1 MAVKQKQNEIR
12 KKLIEALRID
22 LIGPRGGE
30 EETLEENPEL
40 SYLTGTLHTIAYTK
54 NNTEFDNQEDIELE
68 KAQSDSMGEEDN
80 EDRYTA
86 NFKQQTSL
94 GISFYI
100 TDTTKSFNVI
110 LEWGDYFTDKREY
123 EGKNGKTKE
132 IKVYT
137 RFPRKE
143 TLEVSLKGTDRS
155 NVYRIGRE
163 HEDIRIKVLFF
174 SLKTGYKLVSVY
186 ASNHRVATDETANGI
201 MFQTNLS
208 VVATEGESFIPEYKC
223 RYEISDEY
231 LYESRPIFGR
241 GHNCAANW
249 ENNVKNDVIRI
260 YSQFIPEYEIP
271 GVSPKLEGFEEG
283 FFSMKLFMQPK
294 KKDIMIER
302 LQKLHTSY
310 LEWITLLQNDSK
322 MESKDFTSAKGNQ
335 IIEKCKEQADR
346 IKDGIRILQSDEI
359 VFTAFCFM
367 NQCMS
372 LQRCIDSYSKKHG
385 QGVECGLEDF
395 IKEDD
400 TEWRAFQIAFILL
413 NLPCIVNKNDKYQNN
428 VDLLYFPT
436 GGGKTEAYLGLMA
449 FLMGFRRLM
458 ASSETEYN
466 KDGGVTI
473 ILRYT
478 LRLLTT
484 QQRDRLTKMIIA
496 AEIIRRNSSKSTLF
510 GKEPFSIGF
519 YVGFTV
525 TPNSFDEFKNTTD
538 DPGKKKRSIG
548 KLNKQLINCPYCGK
562 PLQMEDFYVDEV
574 QERIDIYCSDENC
587 FFFRFK
593 DERVSIPVYLVD
605 EQIYRECPTVVIAT
619 VDKFARLPWDVSC
632 NALFGRVDR
641 YCPRHGYIAIGDS
654 HEKNHRKTASLP
666 AVTIEQIRPFYP
678 PELIVQDEL
687 HLITGPLGTIYGA
700 YEAIIEQ
707 LCTITN
713 TKNGTSILPKYIVS
727 TATIKNADEQIS
739 SLYGRKSVTQFPPQ
753 GFDISDSF
761 FTKDIPIEI
770 APFRKYCGISA
781 SGKSVK
787 TTLLRVFAILIQT
800 VLHLAEQPEYKD
812 NIDDLDPYY
821 TLVGYFN
828 SIREL
833 GGAVRLLQDDI
844 PKRQKW
850 IKKHYNHA
858 KQRFFRFREIT
869 SRMNSEMI
877 AGLLKEL
884 DTKLTDKGPL
894 ERSSNNFLDVA
905 IATNMISVGLD
916 IDRLGLMCVLG
927 QPKQSSEYIQATS
940 RIGRSHPGLVVTI
953 YNPYRPRDLSHYENF
968 KGFHSQMYRFVE
980 GTSATPFSARS
991 RDRTLHALFVALSRL
1006 QLDALAQNSSAGQIG
1021 NISKADIDNIINKI
1035 AVRAAKVA
1043 PKLKEA
1049 VIEEIVMFIDEWKN
1063 LASLPEHPPLYY
1075 YIMDTKK
1082 YRRLLNYYGENCT
1095 YQEKPTLNSMREV
1108 EKPSTLYYYREV

>member
-1 MAVKQKQNEIR
+1 MADKLIQIEIR
-12 KKLIEALRID
+12 EKLIKALRID

-40 SYLTGTLHTIAYTK
+40 SYLTGTLHTITHTK
-54 NNTEFDNQEDIELE
+54 DDVGFDNQEDIELDV
-68 KAQSDSMGEEDN
+68 AQSDSMGEEDN

-94 GISFYI
+94 GLSFYI
-100 TDTTKSFNVI
+100 ADTTKNFTVI
-110 LEWGDYFTDKREY
+110 LEWGDYFTDKKNY
-123 EGKNGKTKE
+123 EDKNGNSKTK
-132 IKVYT
+132 KVYT

-143 TLEVSLKGTDRS
+143 TLEVFLKGTDRS
-155 NVYRIGRE
+155 EIYKIGKE
-163 HEDIRIKVLFF
+163 FEDIKIKILFF
-174 SLKTGYKLVSVY
+174 HLKTGYKLVSVY
-186 ASNHRVATDETANGI
+186 VSNHREATEETTNGI
-201 MFQTNLS
+201 MFQTELS
-208 VVATEGESFIPEYKC
+208 VVATGNEYFIPEYKC

-231 LYESRPIFGR
+231 LYESRPIYGR

-249 ENNVKNDVIRI
+249 KINKENNAIRI
-260 YSQFIPEYEIP
+260 YSQFIPEHEIP
-271 GVSPKLEGFEEG
+271 SVSSKLAGFEEG
-283 FFSMKLFMQPK
+283 FFSMKFFMQPK
-294 KKDIMIER
+294 NKDIMVER
-302 LQKLHTSY
+302 LRKLHTSY
-310 LEWITLLQNDSK
+310 LEWIIILKDDPK
-322 MESKDFTSAKGNQ
+322 MRNKDFASVKGNQ
-335 IIEKCKEQADR
+335 IIERCKEQADR
-346 IKDGIRILQSDEI
+346 ILNGINILQSDEMA
-359 VFTAFCFM
+359 FKAFCFM

-372 LQRCIDSYSKKHG
+372 LQRCINNYSKKHG
-385 QGVECGLEDF
+385 QGIKCSLDDF
-395 IKEDD
+395 IYNDN

-413 NLPCIVNKNDKYQNN
+413 NVSGIVDQNDKYRNN

-449 FLMGFRRLM
+449 FLMGFRRLI

-466 KDGGVTI
+466 KGGGVTI

-496 AEIIRRNSSKSTLF
+496 AEIIRRKSKNTLY

-519 YVGFTV
+519 YVGSTV
-525 TPNSFDEFKNTTD
+525 TPNSFSEFEDTSD
-538 DPGKKKRSIG
+538 DPGKQERSIK
-548 KLNKQLINCPYCGK
+548 KLNKQLINCPLCGK
-562 PLQMEDFYVDEV
+562 PLQKENFYLNKAHES
-574 QERIDIYCSDENC
+574 IDIYCSDENC
-587 FFFRFK
+587 IFFRYN
-593 DERVSIPVYLVD
+593 DEPVSIPVFLVD
-605 EQIYRECPTVVIAT
+605 EQIYHKCPTVVIAT

-641 YCPRHGYIAIGDS
+641 YCSRHGYIAIGDNHS
-654 HEKNHRKTASLP
+654 ESHRKTADLP
-666 AVTIEQIRPFYP
+666 AVTIEQIKPFFP
-678 PELIVQDEL
+678 PELIIQDEL

-700 YEAIIEQ
+700 YEVAIEQ
-707 LCTITN
+707 LCTIT
-713 TKNGTSILPKYIVS
+713 KNGSPILPKYIVS

-753 GFDISDSF
+753 GFDISDSY
-761 FTKDIPIEI
+761 FTKEIPVEI
-770 APFRKYCGISA
+770 TPFRKYCGISA

-787 TTLLRVFAILIQT
+787 TTLLRIFAILIQT
-800 VLHLAEQPEYKD
+800 ILHLAEQSEYKD
-812 NIDDLDPYY
+812 HIDDLDPYF

-850 IKKHYNHA
+850 IKKHYGHT
-858 KQRFFRFREIT
+858 KQRFFRYKEIT
-869 SRMNSEMI
+869 SRMSSDEI
-877 AGLLKEL
+877 AKLLKEL
-884 DTKLTDKGPL
+884 DTGLLDKGAL
-894 ERSSNNFLDVA
+894 EKSNNNFLDVA

-980 GTSATPFSARS
+980 GTSATPFSARA
-991 RDRTLHALFVALSRL
+991 RDRTLHALFVTLSRL
-1006 QLDALAQNSSAGQIG
+1006 QLDALAQNSSAGRIG
-1021 NISKADIDNIINKI
+1021 SVLKSDIDEIINKI
-1035 AVRAAKVA
+1035 AIRAAKVA

-1049 VIEEIVMFIDEWKN
+1049 VVEEIVMFIDEWKN
-1063 LASLPEHPPLYY
+1063 LASSIKPSPLYY

-1082 YRRLLNYYGENCT
+1082 YTRLLNYYGENCT
-1095 YQEKPTLNSMREV
+1095 PQEKPTLNSMREV
-1108 EKPSTLYYYREV
+1108 EKSSTLYYYREV